1 MLDRRRSTPFDR
13 LGRWLLTLPPATRFG
28 VAVAGLL
35 LFLAMSSLLLVQVR
49 AGLLGGPAVA
59 DPAAAKE
66 ARAAGLEPFNE
77 RVERVTD
84 IAMRCFLECE
94 LSKRHFITDY
104 ALPKE
109 FGRLHFDYRYWE
121 VWVPEDFDFKRVL
134 DLFRE
139 HVERKAQNVTINEKT
154 LDAKTFLLT
163 ASVDGLD
170 THSFLFTKA
179 AAEAPEGAKVLL
191 AFVPDDKEKIDI
203 DALPRVDYKGAP
215 RVAIIIDDI
224 GYRDAIDRLFLT
236 LPGKVTFSVLP
247 YGPGGRQLAQDAH
260 DKGCDIM
267 LHMPMEPISYPNDD
281 PGQGKLLVTMPD
293 ADIRRSV
300 EKNLEQIPHIVGVNN
315 HMGSKFTADA
325 AKMRVALE
333 GVQQR
338 GLFFVDSVTIGR
350 SVAFRVAKEKGL
362 RAAARNLF
370 LDHSP
375 DYESICRQVDL
386 AGRIAKAQGSAIAI
400 GHPFQNTFRALKDR
414 MPEVMR
420 QGVQFVP
427 ISDVVR

>member
-1 MLDRRRSTPFDR
+1 M
-13 LGRWLLTLPPATRFG
+13 
-28 VAVAGLL
+28 
-35 LFLAMSSLLLVQVR
+35 
-49 AGLLGGPAVA
+49 
-59 DPAAAKE
+59 
-66 ARAAGLEPFNE
+66 
-77 RVERVTD
+77 
-84 IAMRCFLECE
+84 
-94 LSKRHFITDY
+94 
-104 ALPKE
+104 
-109 FGRLHFDYRYWE
+109 
-121 VWVPEDFDFKRVL
+121 
-134 DLFRE
+134 
-139 HVERKAQNVTINEKT
+139 
-154 LDAKTFLLT
+154 
-163 ASVDGLD
+163 
-170 THSFLFTKA
+170 
-179 AAEAPEGAKVLL
+179 
-191 AFVPDDKEKIDI
+191 
-203 DALPRVDYKGAP
+203 
-215 RVAIIIDDI
+215 
-224 GYRDAIDRLFLT
+224 
-236 LPGKVTFSVLP
+236 LP

-370 LDHSP
+370 LDHNP
-375 DYESICRQVDL
+375 DYEAICRQVDL

-400 GHPFQNTFRALKDR
+400 GHPFQNTFQALKDR
-414 MPEVMR
+414 MPVVMS
-420 QGVQFVP
+420 QGVEFVR